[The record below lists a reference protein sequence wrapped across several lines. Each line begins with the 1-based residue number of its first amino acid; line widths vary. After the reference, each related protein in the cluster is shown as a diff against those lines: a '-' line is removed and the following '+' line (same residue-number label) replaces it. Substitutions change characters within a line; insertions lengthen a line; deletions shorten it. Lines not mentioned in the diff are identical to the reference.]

1 VGAGAVIWPISPE
14 SPSHQKA
21 HLTRKEEIMTGKI
34 AAILHTL
41 VKRRPL
47 ISYFA
52 LTFAISWGA
61 MLLVIGGVGGLSGTP
76 AQIVGLFPLVVMAL
90 MAGPSVSGILMN
102 ALVDGKAGL
111 RDLLDRLLRWRVGAR
126 WYAVALL
133 TAPLLATVIFAGLSL
148 LSPEFVPTIVTTSD
162 KAALLLL
169 ALVTGV
175 TGGFLEELG
184 WTGFAIPAM
193 KRARSVFATG
203 LIVGVLWGA
212 WHFLVNLWYSPV
224 IAGEVPFALFV
235 PLYFLTGVA
244 QLTAYRV
251 LMVWVYD
258 HTESLLIAILMHAAL
273 IDATTPMLIPAT
285 VGVAFLTW
293 FFAFT
298 LLLWAIVGLVAMF
311 NLAMFNRG
319 HVAQKPLQTP
329 AA

>member
-1 VGAGAVIWPISPE
+1 MASLKSFVRRYSI
-14 SPSHQKA
+14 
-21 HLTRKEEIMTGKI
+21 LT
-34 AAILHTL
+34 
-41 VKRRPL
+41 
-47 ISYFA
+47 YFL

-61 MLLVIGGVGGLSGTP
+61 MLLVIGGIGGLSGTP
-76 AQIVGLFPLVVMAL
+76 EQIMGLFPLVVMAL

-111 RDLLDRLLRWRVGAR
+111 HDLLDRLLRWRAGAR

-133 TAPLLATVIFAGLSL
+133 TAPLLAAVIFSALSL
-148 LSPEFVPTIVTTSD
+148 LSPEYIPTIVTTSD
-162 KAALLLL
+162 KASLLLL
-169 ALVTGV
+169 ALMTGV
-175 TGGFLEELG
+175 IGGFLEELG
-184 WTGFAIPAM
+184 WTGFAIPTM
-193 KRARSVFATG
+193 KRTRGVFATG

-224 IAGEVPFALFV
+224 IAGEVPMTLFV
-235 PLYFLTGVA
+235 SLYFLTGVA

-258 HTESLLIAILMHAAL
+258 HTESLLVAILMHAAL
-273 IDATTPMLIPAT
+273 IVATTPMLIPAT

-298 LLLWAIVGLVAMF
+298 LLLWAIVGL
-311 NLAMFNRG
+311 LALLNRG
-319 HVAQKPLQTP
+319 HIAQQPLQTP